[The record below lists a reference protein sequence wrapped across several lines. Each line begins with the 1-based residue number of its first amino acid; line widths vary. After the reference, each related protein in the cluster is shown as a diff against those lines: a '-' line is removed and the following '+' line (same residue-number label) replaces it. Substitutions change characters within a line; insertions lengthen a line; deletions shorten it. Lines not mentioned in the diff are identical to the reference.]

1 MNKKLAYIAVLSFL
15 STVCMS
21 VNAATMAKAEYKS
34 AKSQISA
41 DYKSAKA
48 ACGSLVGNK
57 KDICVAEAKGTEKVA
72 KADLEARYTGK
83 EKAQYNLQIAK
94 ADAAYGVAKQKCD
107 DMKGNDKD
115 VCIKEAKAAEVKSK
129 EDAKLYK
136 KVKSATKESI
146 EDRMNADYKVA
157 IEKCDALAGDAKTQ
171 CVNNAKTSFKKN

>member
-1 MNKKLAYIAVLSFL
+1 MNKKIATLAVISFL
-15 STVCMS
+15 SAVAINA
-21 VNAATMAKAEYKS
+21 NAATMSKAEYKS
-34 AKSQISA
+34 AKAQISA

-48 ACGSLVGNK
+48 SCNSSVGNK
-57 KDICVAEAKGTEKVA
+57 KDICIAEAKGSEKVA

-94 ADAAYGVAKQKCD
+94 ADAAYSIAKQKCD

-115 VCIKEAKAAEVKSK
+115 VCVKQAKATEVASK

-157 IEKCDALAGDAKTQ
+157 VEKCDALAGDAKTQ
-171 CVNNAKTSFKKN
+171 CVNNAKASFKKS